1 MAENTLNRYATGFLI
16 ITLMI
21 FFMLLYVYNGS
32 CSYVY
37 NSELF
42 SGIGGVGAPL
52 IVGNDKV
59 LNDPSKMVVLQ
70 GNTIPEK
77 LNNTIEWDKDD
88 PNGFDVSGTG
98 SGPKSMFLFAYNKC
112 DTSCCGTS
120 SYSCGKGCVCMTPEQ
135 QKLFR

>member
-1 MAENTLNRYATGFLI
+1 MAEYTLNRYAIGFLI

-37 NSELF
+37 KSELF
-42 SGIGGVGAPL
+42 SGVGAPL
-52 IVGNDKV
+52 MEQPV

-77 LNNTIEWDKDD
+77 LNNSIEWDQTD
-88 PNGFDVSGTG
+88 PNAFDVSGTG

-112 DTSCCGTS
+112 DVSCCGS
-120 SYSCGKGCVCMTPEQ
+120 SPYSCGNGCVCITPEQ
-135 QKLFR
+135 KKMFN